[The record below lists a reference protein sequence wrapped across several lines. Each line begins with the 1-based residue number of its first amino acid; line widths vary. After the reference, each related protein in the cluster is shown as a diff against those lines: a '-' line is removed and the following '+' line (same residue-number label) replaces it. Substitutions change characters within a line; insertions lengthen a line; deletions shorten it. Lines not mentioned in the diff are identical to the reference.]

1 MLRHLP
7 DTVTV
12 HFGSRLSYIENLK
25 DESGDAPGTATNDD
39 RTDTQGKKR
48 TQGVRLHVEKP
59 TKDAHPDYPA
69 EPTVFECDV
78 CIGCD
83 VSIVVNLI
91 DDTR

>member
-7 DTVTV
+7 DSVTV
-12 HFGSRLSYIENLK
+12 HFGARLAYIENFDDGEGAVVTG
-25 DESGDAPGTATNDD
+25 DE
-39 RTDTQGKKR
+39 RTDTQGKNR

-83 VSIVVNLI
+83 VSPFELP
-91 DDTR
+91 RGG